1 MPLGSFL
8 QIAGALPFSSFL
20 TGGKKRSVKRSR
32 KNRSRRKSKRRK
44 SKGMSRNN
52 WLLQQ
57 NDINWKRHLRK
68 SNRKKSNKRT
78 GRRVSKRTG
87 RRVNKRTER
96 RVNKRTKRRVNKRT
110 ERRVNK
116 RTGRRV
122 NKRTGRRVVP
132 KGKKCICDD
141 KRSFKGDEP
150 SPKGLGYCA
159 HCTPLR
165 VVMKGQDGNL
175 WENQE
180 YAKGKRWVLIRKDMR
195 GGFIRGGT

>member
-1 MPLGSFL
+1 MPFGSFL

-20 TGGKKRSVKRSR
+20 TGGKKRSVKRS
-32 KNRSRRKSKRRK
+32 KKSRRKRVDKRTRK
-44 SKGMSRNN
+44 RV
-52 WLLQQ
+52 
-57 NDINWKRHLRK
+57 D
-68 SNRKKSNKRT
+68 KRT
-78 GRRVSKRTG
+78 GRKRVSKR
-87 RRVNKRTER
+87 RVD
-96 RVNKRTKRRVNKRT
+96 
-110 ERRVNK
+110 K
-116 RTGRRV
+116 RTGRKRV
-122 NKRTGRRVVP
+122 SKRRVDKRTGRKVNRRGVSKRTRRKIAP
-132 KGKKCICDD
+132 KGKKCICDE

>member
-68 SNRKKSNKRT
+68 SNRKRT
-78 GRRVSKRTG
+78 GRRVS
-87 RRVNKRTER
+87 
-96 RVNKRTKRRVNKRT
+96 
-110 ERRVNK
+110 K

>member
-1 MPLGSFL
+1 MPFGSFL

-20 TGGKKRSVKRSR
+20 TGGRKRSVKRSVKRSR
-32 KNRSRRKSKRRK
+32 KSRRRVNRR
-44 SKGMSRNN
+44 RV
-52 WLLQQ
+52 
-57 NDINWKRHLRK
+57 D
-68 SNRKKSNKRT
+68 KRT
-78 GRRVSKRTG
+78 GRRVDKRTGRRVDKRTGRRRVSKRTG
-87 RRVNKRTER
+87 RKRVSKRTGRKRVSKRVNKRTS
-96 RVNKRTKRRVNKRT
+96 
-110 ERRVNK
+110 
-116 RTGRRV
+116 
-122 NKRTGRRVVP
+122 RRVVP
-132 KGKKCICDD
+132 KGKKCICDE

>member
-20 TGGKKRSVKRSR
+20 TGGKKRGIKRSR
-32 KNRSRRKSKRRK
+32 SRSRSRRV
-44 SKGMSRNN
+44 
-52 WLLQQ
+52 
-57 NDINWKRHLRK
+57 D
-68 SNRKKSNKRT
+68 KRT
-78 GRRVSKRTG
+78 GRKRVSKRTDRKRVSKRRSRKRVSKRTG
-87 RRVNKRTER
+87 RKRVS
-96 RVNKRTKRRVNKRT
+96 KRRVNKRT
-110 ERRVNK
+110 S
-116 RTGRRV
+116 
-122 NKRTGRRVVP
+122 RRVVL
-132 KGKKCICDD
+132 KGKKCICDE

>member
-1 MPLGSFL
+1 
-8 QIAGALPFSSFL
+8 
-20 TGGKKRSVKRSR
+20 
-32 KNRSRRKSKRRK
+32 
-44 SKGMSRNN
+44 MSRNN

-87 RRVNKRTER
+87 
-96 RVNKRTKRRVNKRT
+96 RRVNKRT

>member
-20 TGGKKRSVKRSR
+20 TGGKKRSVKRS
-32 KNRSRRKSKRRK
+32 KKSRRRV
-44 SKGMSRNN
+44 
-52 WLLQQ
+52 
-57 NDINWKRHLRK
+57 D
-68 SNRKKSNKRT
+68 KRT
-78 GRRVSKRTG
+78 GRRVDKRRVDKRTGKKVDKRTGKKVSRRRVSKRTG
-87 RRVNKRTER
+87 RKRVSKRVNKRTR
-96 RVNKRTKRRVNKRT
+96 RKI
-110 ERRVNK
+110 
-116 RTGRRV
+116 
-122 NKRTGRRVVP
+122 VP